1 MIRRNGVRFG
11 LAALLVVGVCAV
23 SVPGAQAQGGPGGGG
38 FQMPPQMR
46 AKMEAWRK
54 FRDQHK
60 NLSTLGD
67 MLFQIQEMNKD
78 AGYQLDKK
86 QSASML
92 KIIGPWRAKKTINED
107 QAKDVSKRMG
117 AVLTV
122 KQLKKMS
129 TIPPPGRRARG
140 GGGGRPGGPGGPGGG
155 GGLAGTRP
163 GGPGGGGRPGGFTF
177 PDPPKQ
183 GWNPFNPDTLP
194 FERMR
199 PMAKT
204 RMNEFVASL
213 NKQAKG

>member
-1 MIRRNGVRFG
+1 MKRGIGLRFG
-11 LAALLVVGVCAV
+11 LATLLVAGVYAV
-23 SVPGAQAQGGPGGGG
+23 SVPGAQAQGGPGGG
-38 FQMPPQMR
+38 FQMPPEMR
-46 AKMEAWRK
+46 AKIAAWQK
-54 FRDQHK
+54 FREQHK

-67 MLFQIQEMNKD
+67 MLYQIQEMNKE

-92 KIIGPWRAKKTINED
+92 KIISPWRTKTTMNED
-107 QAKDVSKRMG
+107 QAKNVSKQMG
-117 AVLTV
+117 AILTV

-129 TIPPPGRRARG
+129 TIQPPGRRFRG
-140 GGGGRPGGPGGPGGG
+140 GGGGPGGGRPGGPGGPGGG
-155 GGLAGTRP
+155 GFAGGRP
-163 GGPGGGGRPGGFTF
+163 GGPGGRPGGFQM

-183 GWNPFNPDTLP
+183 GWNPFNPDSLP

-204 RMNEFVASL
+204 RMDEFVAAL